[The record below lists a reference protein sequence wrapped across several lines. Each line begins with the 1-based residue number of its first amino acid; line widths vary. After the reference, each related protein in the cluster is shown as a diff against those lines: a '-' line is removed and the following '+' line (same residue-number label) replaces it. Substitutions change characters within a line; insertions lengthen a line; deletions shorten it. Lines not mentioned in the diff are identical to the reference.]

1 VRKLELLF
9 LVAFG
14 YVWALW
20 FYQNDLHSSV
30 PLVVLP
36 LWLWLILRAGSFYA
50 LLLFLAFYAPG
61 WRLWLLGRVRQLLES
76 EDWNV

>member
-1 VRKLELLF
+1 MRKLELLF
-9 LVAFG
+9 LVGFG

-20 FYQNDLHSSV
+20 FNQGDLHSPV

-36 LWLWLILRAGSFYA
+36 LWIWLILRAACFYV
-50 LLLFLAFYAPG
+50 LLLFLAVYAPG
-61 WRLWLLGRVRQLLES
+61 WRLWLAGRVRQLIES